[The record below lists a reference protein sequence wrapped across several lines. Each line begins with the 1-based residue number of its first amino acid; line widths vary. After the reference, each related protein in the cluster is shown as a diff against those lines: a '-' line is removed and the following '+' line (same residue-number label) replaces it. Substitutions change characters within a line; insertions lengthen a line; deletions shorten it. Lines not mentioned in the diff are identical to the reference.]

1 MYIYDGTTWQL
12 ILNTERPIAI
22 DDALSP
28 TSTNPVENRAV
39 TQAIGTKQNIITD
52 LQTIRE

>member
-1 MYIYDGTTWQL
+1 MYIYDGTDWLL

-28 TSTNPVENRAV
+28 TSVNPVENRVV
-39 TQAIGTKQNIITD
+39 TQTF
-52 LQTIRE
+52 